1 MIGTVRWNIE
11 DDNGAAHKFLIP
23 NACYNSG
30 SPCRLF
36 SPQHHAQIADN
47 NCPKKR
53 GTWCGAFDDAIELHW
68 GQRRCKQT
76 IKLDTL
82 VNIALVR
89 SAPGHTRFHAF
100 CHEIGQIEETMLDE
114 NETHCVPAETNMM
127 SDDDDLEHGT
137 EENDD
142 EQDNDSL
149 SPGDEEPTVRRHPDL
164 PNDAFTDLKEAGDST
179 VIPEDEDVQQTTA
192 QAESLAWHHRL
203 GHSPFAKI
211 RQMAARGDLPAC
223 SSTCKTPRCAACACL
238 EKRLSEPGDRNLQST
253 VYEHHRQHHQEQFCD

>member
-1 MIGTVRWNIE
+1 MPAAAKEGETSKADNGYNTDSFLIAMDNCCSQCITNCLFDFIEPPKKTNVRAKGIGGDVSATMIGTVRWNIE

-192 QAESLAWHHRL
+192 QAE
-203 GHSPFAKI
+203 
-211 RQMAARGDLPAC
+211 
-223 SSTCKTPRCAACACL
+223 
-238 EKRLSEPGDRNLQST
+238 
-253 VYEHHRQHHQEQFCD
+253 